1 VSLADEIFPTDRHPD
16 LVQTEWSKGWGYQS
30 IGFGEA
36 ARFLTEHRA
45 SFHASLDSVGL
56 AVFYL
61 QRHRVELALK
71 EFLVAHRV
79 ELKKITSQHSLLAL
93 WRACEQTLAS
103 DSDGWGYLEAEGMD
117 LVMLLDEHDRRSDTY
132 RYPVDRDGVE
142 HTRAPYIDLAALE
155 EAVDKLVG
163 AIDGYMAH
171 SEQAREHERE
181 MQREFEQEMRQT
193 YGEDLW

>member
-1 VSLADEIFPTDRHPD
+1 MSLADEIFPAERHPD

-45 SFHASLDSVGL
+45 SFHGSLDSVGL

-71 EFLVAHRV
+71 ELLVAHRV
-79 ELKKITSQHSLLAL
+79 ELKKVSPPHSLLAL
-93 WRACEQTLAS
+93 WQTCKQTLGP
-103 DSDGWGYLEAEGMD
+103 DDDGWSYLESEGVE
-117 LVMLLDEHDRRSDTY
+117 LVMLLHEHDRGSDTY

-155 EAVDKLVG
+155 GAVEKLVG
-163 AIDGYMAH
+163 AIDGYMAY
-171 SEQAREHERE
+171 SEQAREYERE
-181 MQREFEQEMRQT
+181 MQRGFEREMRDI
-193 YGEDLW
+193 YGEDSW

>member
-1 VSLADEIFPTDRHPD
+1 MSLADEIFPAERHPD

-36 ARFLTEHRA
+36 ARFLTEHAA
-45 SFHASLDSVGL
+45 SFQGSLDSVGL

-71 EFLVAHRV
+71 ELLVAHRV
-79 ELKKITSQHSLLAL
+79 ELKKVTSPHSLLAL
-93 WRACEQTLAS
+93 WQTCEQTLGS
-103 DSDGWGYLEAEGMD
+103 DVDGWSYLESEGEE
-117 LVMLLDEHDRRSDTY
+117 LVMLLHQHDPGSDTY

-142 HTRAPYIDLAALE
+142 HVRAPYIDLAALE
-155 EAVDKLVG
+155 GAVNELVG

-171 SEQAREHERE
+171 SEQAREYEQE
-181 MQREFEQEMRQT
+181 MQRAFEQEMREV
-193 YGEDLW
+193 YGDDLW

>member
-1 VSLADEIFPTDRHPD
+1 VSLADEIFPAERHPD
-16 LVQTEWSKGWGYQS
+16 FVQTEWSKGWGYQS

-45 SFHASLDSVGL
+45 SFQGSLDSVGL

-71 EFLVAHRV
+71 ELLVAHRV
-79 ELKKITSQHSLLAL
+79 KLKTVTSSHSLLAL
-93 WRACEQTLAS
+93 WQACEQALG
-103 DSDGWGYLEAEGMD
+103 SDGDGWSYLESEGVE
-117 LVMLLDEHDRRSDTY
+117 LVMLLHEHDRGSDAY

-142 HTRAPYIDLAALE
+142 HKRAPYIDLAALE
-155 EAVDKLVG
+155 THVDELVA

-171 SEQAREHERE
+171 SEQAREYEQE
-181 MQREFEQEMRQT
+181 MRREFEQEMREA
-193 YGEDLW
+193 YREDDW